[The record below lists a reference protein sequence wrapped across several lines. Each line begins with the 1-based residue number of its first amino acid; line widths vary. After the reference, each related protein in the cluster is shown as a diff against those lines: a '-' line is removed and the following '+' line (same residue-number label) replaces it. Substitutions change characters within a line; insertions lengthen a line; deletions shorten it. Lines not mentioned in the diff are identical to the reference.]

1 MDGKPKTRLE
11 FATRERCFIT
21 ELINDPQVPDVSLAL
36 CRVEPGVT
44 TELHALSVR
53 EWYTIDRG
61 EGRMHVGG
69 REPVIVGPGDVVHI
83 PAGAAQQITNTGSED
98 LLFKCICVPRFTPD
112 SYTPLE

>member
-1 MDGKPKTRLE
+1 MDRKAKAPRE
-11 FATRERCFIT
+11 FRTRERCIIT
-21 ELINDPQVPDVSLAL
+21 ELINDAEIEDVSLAL

-44 TELHALSVR
+44 TELHALSVQ

-69 REPVIVGPGDVVHI
+69 RAPYAVGPGDVVHI
-83 PAGAAQQITNTGSED
+83 PAGAAQQVTNTGNGD

-112 SYTPLE
+112 CYTPLE